1 MNSQRHLVLR
11 SKKNGKVASR
21 TDQNMIALRLKAI
34 QLSASGRGGGIVS
47 LLLPGSKR
55 DKEVLEKASSRYE
68 VVEVRKR
75 STQERQR
82 IRSEIEGN
90 NFLIVALAN
99 LYLKSIN
106 QSPYKILLRD
116 FARWICT
123 ELANHNSDA
132 CELVFSVCPALA
144 DRQSPSW
151 WEKQFA
157 QRRKNLKQRREK
169 TAS

>member
-11 SKKNGKVASR
+11 SKKTGKVASR
-21 TDQNMIALRLKAI
+21 TDQNMVALRLKAI

-47 LLLPGSKR
+47 LLLPRSDR
-55 DKEVLEKASSRYE
+55 DKKALEKASMRYE

-82 IRSEIEGN
+82 VRSEIGGN
-90 NFLIVALAN
+90 DFLVAALAD
-99 LYLKSIN
+99 LYIRSIK
-106 QSPYKILLRD
+106 QSPYKIFLRD

-123 ELANHNSDA
+123 EMANHKSDA

-151 WEKQFA
+151 WEKKIA
-157 QRRKNLKQRREK
+157 QRRKHLKLRREK